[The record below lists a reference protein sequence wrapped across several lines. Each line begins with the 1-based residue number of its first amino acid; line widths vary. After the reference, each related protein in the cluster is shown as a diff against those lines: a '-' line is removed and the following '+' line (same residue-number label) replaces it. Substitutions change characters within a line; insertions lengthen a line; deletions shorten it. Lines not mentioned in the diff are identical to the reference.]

1 MVLEGFLIR
10 DQFSQLGN
18 RSSDPM
24 TSNDQ
29 GSPLKKYLI
38 ANKIIQPLP
47 VSLAGSTA
55 RNSFIEISHLK

>member
-10 DQFSQLGN
+10 DQFSQLV
-18 RSSDPM
+18 SPPSDPVK
-24 TSNDQ
+24 SDDQ
-29 GSPLKKYLI
+29 ESPLKKYLI

-55 RNSFIEISHLK
+55 RNSFLAISRLK